1 METAMDLAKVG
12 EKVRH
17 LKATGLEEGVSTR
30 LLIYA
35 GLLIGS
41 GISPRRACG
50 VSISKSLTDDRESQ
64 RAIEEIAAAIF
75 GE

>member
-1 METAMDLAKVG
+1 MDLAKLG

-35 GLLIGS
+35 GQLIGT
-41 GISPRRACG
+41 GVPPRRACQ
-50 VSISKSLTDDRESQ
+50 VSISKSLTDDHESQ
-64 RAIEEIAAAIF
+64 RAIEEIAAAVF